1 MRGNFARIAIS
12 VDLRHPLVSK
22 IMIENH
28 VQRVEHEA
36 MSNIFVS
43 CGRYGHL
50 KELCPAN
57 RNRAEDGAPMQSSSP
72 EMMKNKQTA
81 TEKFAPII
89 GSQLNSVLDLIA
101 AKQRENGPG
110 AKSAIKAARKK
121 PQAYLVIK
129 KLNGKT
135 LAKRMRSKRDL
146 NYGSLS
152 RWLIVDI
159 TVGCG

>member
-22 IMIENH
+22 IKIENH

-36 MSNIFVS
+36 MSNIFFS

-57 RNRAEDGAPMQSSSP
+57 RNRAEDGASMQSSSP

-81 TEKFAPII
+81 TENF
-89 GSQLNSVLDLIA
+89 V

-129 KLNGKT
+129 KL
-135 LAKRMRSKRDL
+135 
-146 NYGSLS
+146 
-152 RWLIVDI
+152 
-159 TVGCG
+159 

>member
-22 IMIENH
+22 IKIENH

-36 MSNIFVS
+36 MSNIFFS

-57 RNRAEDGAPMQSSSP
+57 RNRAED
-72 EMMKNKQTA
+72 
-81 TEKFAPII
+81 
-89 GSQLNSVLDLIA
+89 V

-159 TVGCG
+159 IVGCG